1 MVDSLL
7 AEVDG
12 YVCGLYTGGSGRK
25 HRYTIGT
32 SGGSNRYRV
41 PKVAVTDCFATAEA
55 IA

>member
-1 MVDSLL
+1 MLDSLL
-7 AEVDG
+7 SEVDG
-12 YVCGLYTGGSGRK
+12 FVCGRYAGGSGRK
-25 HRYTIGT
+25 RRYTIGT